1 MSFKGAIVDAKF
13 VQCTGQA
20 ALFTIILS
28 CSGSMNEWFM
38 IQGSVKK

>member
-20 ALFTIILS
+20 ALFTITLS
-28 CSGSMNEWFM
+28 CSGSMNE
-38 IQGSVKK
+38 